1 MLKQDIN
8 TLKASKIPKIRS
20 EIAAQLWY
28 HGTVKTGE
36 INGYETPSEEKTCSC
51 V

>member
-8 TLKASKIPKIRS
+8 TLKASKIPKIIL
-20 EIAAQLWY
+20 EITVQLWY
-28 HGTVKTGE
+28 HGIVKAGE
-36 INGYETPSEEKTCSC
+36 INGYETTSEEKTCSC